1 MFTEKMLYMIAN
13 QKEWADIYR
22 CQEITKKRIKQNQF
36 NEAQA
41 LRLKLTTPPS
51 IAGAHSKLLI
61 IEQGLR
67 NRKKTT

>member
-1 MFTEKMLYMIAN
+1 MIDN

-22 CQEITKKRIKQNQF
+22 CQQITKKRIKQKEF

-41 LRLKLTTPPS
+41 LRIKLTTPPS

-61 IEQGLR
+61 IE
-67 NRKKTT
+67 

>member
-1 MFTEKMLYMIAN
+1 MFTERMLHMIDN

-22 CQEITKKRIKQNQF
+22 CQQITKKRIKQKEF

-41 LRLKLTTPPS
+41 LRIKLTTPPS

-61 IEQGLR
+61 IE
-67 NRKKTT
+67 

>member
-1 MFTEKMLYMIAN
+1 MFTERMLYMIDN

-22 CQEITKKRIKQNQF
+22 FQQLTKKRIKQNEF

-41 LRLKLTTPPS
+41 LRIKLATPQS

-61 IEQGLR
+61 IE
-67 NRKKTT
+67 